1 MNFSGCVLIV
11 SHDRYFMDRLV
22 DHLFIFRGN
31 GIVKD
36 FNGNYTDFRIAED
49 LKEEE
54 DKKPKLIVEETVVS
68 EKKKGKISYKEK
80 LEFEN
85 LEKEMANLESEKIK
99 LTDLLAT
106 NASHTELQ
114 QWSNR
119 ISEITNLVDEKTMRW
134 LELSEMM
141 E

>member
-1 MNFSGCVLIV
+1 
-11 SHDRYFMDRLV
+11 MDRLV

-54 DKKPKLIVEETVVS
+54 DKKPKVIVEETVVS

-119 ISEITNLVDEKTMRW
+119 ISEITNLIDEKTMRW

>member
-1 MNFSGCVLIV
+1 M
-11 SHDRYFMDRLV
+11 
-22 DHLFIFRGN
+22 
-31 GIVKD
+31 
-36 FNGNYTDFRIAED
+36 
-49 LKEEE
+49 KEEE
-54 DKKPKLIVEETVVS
+54 DKKPKVIVEETVVS

-85 LEKEMANLESEKIK
+85 LEKEMASLESEKIK